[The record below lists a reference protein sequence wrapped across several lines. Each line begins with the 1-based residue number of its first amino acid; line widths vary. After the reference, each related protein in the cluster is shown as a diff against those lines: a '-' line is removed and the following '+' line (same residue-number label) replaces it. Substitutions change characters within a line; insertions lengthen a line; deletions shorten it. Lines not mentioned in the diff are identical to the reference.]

1 MLSIIPFTLL
11 IKQLILIYLSVFSPA
26 SADKNQS
33 NPAYKNENTVT
44 VTSSNS
50 IAKINTEEINYLL
63 GKFDYKKDQD
73 FILVDSR
80 FSSKVIYLRKEVY
93 LKFKE
98 MYEAA
103 QKDGIKLTIISGTRN
118 FDDQKRIWENK
129 WIKFSSLGDSISIM
143 KKILLRLKTFI
154 EQMDIKS

>member
-33 NPAYKNENTVT
+33 NPANKNENTVI

-63 GKFDYKKDQD
+63 GKFDYKKP
-73 FILVDSR
+73 S
-80 FSSKVIYLRKEVY
+80 
-93 LKFKE
+93 
-98 MYEAA
+98 
-103 QKDGIKLTIISGTRN
+103 SGTQPIIN
-118 FDDQKRIWENK
+118 D
-129 WIKFSSLGDSISIM
+129 
-143 KKILLRLKTFI
+143 
-154 EQMDIKS
+154 

>member
-50 IAKINTEEINYLL
+50 IAKINTP
-63 GKFDYKKDQD
+63 K
-73 FILVDSR
+73 R
-80 FSSKVIYLRKEVY
+80 
-93 LKFKE
+93 
-98 MYEAA
+98 
-103 QKDGIKLTIISGTRN
+103 GIP
-118 FDDQKRIWENK
+118 
-129 WIKFSSLGDSISIM
+129 
-143 KKILLRLKTFI
+143 
-154 EQMDIKS
+154 